1 MSLLILPDLIYLYT
15 MIIETE
21 RLIIRELVQDDA
33 EGMFVLDSDPEVHRY
48 VGNKPVTDVA
58 QCREV
63 IDFIREQYRTN
74 GVGRLAVVHKQTGE
88 FLGWCGVKLFKE
100 KVNGHSDFY
109 DIGYRLIKA
118 HWGKGYATESAK
130 AILKHSFATL
140 PTDEI
145 FAMTDVNNQ
154 QSRKV
159 LEKIG
164 LKHVETFNYDTDSM
178 NNWRSGGEP
187 TTWYRITRD
196 EHSNL

>member
-1 MSLLILPDLIYLYT
+1 MCLTILPDLIYLRT
-15 MIIETE
+15 MHIETE
-21 RLIIRELVQDDA
+21 RLIMRELIPEDA
-33 EGMFVLDSDPEVHRY
+33 EGMYILDSDPEVHRY
-48 VGNKPVTDVA
+48 VGNKPVTSIA

-63 IDFIREQYRTN
+63 IAFIREQYKTN
-74 GVGRLAVVHKQTGE
+74 GVGRLAVIDRHTADFV
-88 FLGWCGVKLFKE
+88 GWSGVKLFKDT
-100 KVNGHSDFY
+100 VNGHKDFY
-109 DIGYRLIKA
+109 EIGYRFIKA

-145 FAMTDVNNQ
+145 FAMTDVDNQ

-164 LKHVETFNYDTDSM
+164 LKHVETFNYDTDGI

-187 TTWYRITRD
+187 TTWYSITR
-196 EHSNL
+196 EEYSKQ